1 MRHADGLNFDTGG
14 PGSRHDTR
22 GPGLDLASLTAEEAS
37 FLTKKRSEAIRARSQ
52 ARFEL
57 ETSRKI
63 YLLTEKITTWLC
75 WGIW

>member
-1 MRHADGLNFDTGG
+1 MRHADGLSFDTGG
-14 PGSRHDTR
+14 PGSKYDR

-37 FLTKKRSEAIRARSQ
+37 FLAKKRSEAIRARSQ

-57 ETSRKI
+57 EPSRRI